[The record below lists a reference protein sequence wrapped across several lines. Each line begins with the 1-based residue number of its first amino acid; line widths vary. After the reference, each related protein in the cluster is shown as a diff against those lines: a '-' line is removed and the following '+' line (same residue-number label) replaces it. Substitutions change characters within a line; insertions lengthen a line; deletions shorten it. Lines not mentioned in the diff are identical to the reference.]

1 MQLYYLDPVFIRTYF
16 LAMYYESDMTLDRFS
31 YKTSTILKAHDSPN
45 DADNGDDDNTHD
57 SRDDNTHD
65 SRNDNA
71 VVDIPMKVVVTMM
84 MVLTTVLMIVITV
97 LMMGN
102 THAGRSDTDNIVGG
116 ILTRVAITTVIMM
129 MMFAIA
135 EIP

>member
-1 MQLYYLDPVFIRTYF
+1 
-16 LAMYYESDMTLDRFS
+16 
-31 YKTSTILKAHDSPN
+31 
-45 DADNGDDDNTHD
+45 
-57 SRDDNTHD
+57 
-65 SRNDNA
+65 
-71 VVDIPMKVVVTMM
+71 MKVVVTLI

-97 LMMGN
+97 LMMRN

-116 ILTRVAITTVIMM
+116 ILTSVTITTVIMM